1 MALAEDVCAAWEPPT
16 VVEVK
21 DIPSSESSG
30 VVMVND
36 EFLTIGDAGG
46 EALLYTFDIE
56 GNYLGEQRIDGASNT
71 DWEDLAAADC
81 PTGTCI
87 FIADIGDNDES
98 RDAITLWKV
107 AVTDDARLSADNC
120 PLVYDDGESH
130 DAEALLVYPDGSVRV
145 VTKNDSGGKVY
156 YARELSC
163 DGEAATLRE
172 EAEIDVGEP
181 ITGGAV
187 ARTGALVVLRTATR
201 ALAWRGCEV
210 DWGADPQEIDL
221 VGEVQGEAVF
231 VGSDGAMYTTSE
243 GDPLELHVLP
253 CASTEEYD
261 CPTCGCDDGSA
272 VPLLLMLGPWAQ
284 RRRKGESGPTS
295 VPRARSLPDARS
307 LRRAA
312 GWPR

>member
-1 MALAEDVCAAWEPPT
+1 MLIAVLTVALADDVCAAWKPPT

-30 VVMVND
+30 VVMVSD
-36 EFLTIGDAGG
+36 EFFTIGDAGG
-46 EALLYTFDIE
+46 EALLYTFDIQ
-56 GNYLGEQRIDGASNT
+56 GNYLGEQRIDGATNT

-87 FIADIGDNDES
+87 FIADIGDNDEA

-107 AVTDDARLSADNC
+107 PVTDDARLAADNC
-120 PLVYDDGESH
+120 PLIYDDGEAH

-145 VTKNDSGGKVY
+145 VTKSDTGGKVY

-181 ITGGAV
+181 ITGGTV
-187 ARTGALVVLRTATR
+187 DRSGALVVLRTATR
-201 ALAWRGCEV
+201 ALAWRGCDV
-210 DWGADPQEIDL
+210 DWGADPQVIDL

-231 VGSDGAMYTTSE
+231 VASDGTMYTTSE
-243 GDPLELHVLP
+243 GDPLELHVFP

-261 CPTCGCDDGSA
+261 CPTCGCDDGAA
-272 VPLLLMLGPWAQ
+272 VPLLLLLGLS
-284 RRRKGESGPTS
+284 RGI
-295 VPRARSLPDARS
+295 RARGTSGRS
-307 LRRAA
+307 SRR
-312 GWPR
+312 